1 MKKLFF
7 LPLLLAATTLFAD
20 PRVETFDTKDG
31 SATAS
36 YVTSVTTKECQ
47 QASWTFFSGGI
58 LKNLGDMG
66 SNNYA
71 AVIRAKKSTE
81 DVYPYLESSSIEG
94 GIDSLWFTWNSN
106 GNETGGTW
114 NVIIYINNDSVGAI
128 TGDGAPKAASPYHSY
143 GIGNLNITGNFT
155 IKFVNQSPYNGTGN
169 SMRFV
174 VDNLSWN
181 PKAAAGEKTTPTME
195 FAETYLLKKIDDAA
209 FTNTLTNTSDATP
222 TFESSNTAVATVAAN
237 GEVTIAG
244 VGTTTITA
252 AVAETDNYKAATA
265 SYTLRV
271 VPMNFHLETFDGAA
285 NVTSGNGTY
294 LTTDS
299 TGTPSTATGISW
311 TTLLG
316 SVRNN
321 LGGGMWSTSNI
332 AVAIRGKKTAEENHG
347 YLLSSTIQGGIDS
360 LAFDWGC
367 NGTEAARNNP
377 WNIKIYI
384 NDVEVGAITDACTA
398 IPAAPYR
405 YSVGNLKVA
414 GNFTIK
420 IVNMNDADDGT
431 SNHYRWVM
439 DNLEWYSYE
448 APAPAHVYSVAG
460 SEALMGTNWNETTGN
475 EMTLQEDG
483 TYKLVLEDVTLA
495 VGNYEYKVVID
506 HQWNNGEAGQN
517 SVLTIEQAG
526 IYDVT
531 FTYDAATPATSAQ
544 ATLKQ
549 AVVVL
554 PSVQLAGAF
563 NSWTGEN
570 FTAAED
576 KLTASIS
583 KTLAAGEYEF
593 KVIIATNW
601 KSNSKQFTREDNSAT
616 GITGN
621 DNTNMKVVADREGT
635 YVFTWTF
642 ANDALE
648 ITYPVASSLENTEVS
663 NITKQLVNG
672 QLIITIDGVRYD
684 AQGQVIR

>member
-209 FTNTLTNTSDATP
+209 FTNTLTCNSDATP

-252 AVAETDNYKAATA
+252 AVAETDNYKTAIA

-367 NGTEAARNNP
+367 NGTEATRTNP

-420 IVNMNDADDGT
+420 IVNMNDADDGN

-460 SEALMGTNWNETTGN
+460 AEALMGTSWNEREGN

-483 TYKLVLEDVTLA
+483 TYKLVRENVTLA
-495 VGNYEYKVVID
+495 ASDYEYKVVID
-506 HQWNNGEAGQN
+506 HQWNNGEAAQN
-517 SVLTIEQAG
+517 SVLNIAQAG

-531 FTYDAATPATSAQ
+531 FTYDLNGPTTNAT
-544 ATLKQ
+544 ATLKE
-549 AVVVL
+549 AIVVL
-554 PSVQLAGAF
+554 PSIQIAGSF
-563 NSWTGEN
+563 NSWGGEDL
-570 FTAAED
+570 TAAED
-576 KLTASIS
+576 KLTATIT
-583 KTLAAGEYEF
+583 KTLTANTTYEF
-593 KVIIATNW
+593 KMIIASNW
-601 KSNSKQFTREDNSAT
+601 TSSGKAFTRDDNS
-616 GITGN
+616 GVITGN
-621 DNTNMKVVADREGT
+621 SDNMSLAADRDGD
-635 YVFTWTF
+635 YVFTWTYET
-642 ANDALE
+642 NTLE
-648 ITYPVASSLENTEVS
+648 ITFPVASALENTEVS